1 MFCRSLLLMLVL
13 SLVSFAALLSQQK
26 PEATS
31 SAPQEYPLI
40 LEKGV
45 TAGKTAVGTRVQGKL
60 SMATLVNGKV
70 VPRNAVFSG
79 EVVQSNAKTATEPS
93 RLSIRMESVTWKQG
107 SEPVQV
113 YLTSWYYPTISESGQ
128 PLQYGP
134 EQPASRT
141 WDGQGQYPDANSK
154 VYRPFPGTDSGNRTS
169 VPSTSNQVPSNHRVP
184 MKDIDN
190 ERLGDGGM
198 LLVSKRSNIKLDN
211 FTTYVFATRGLVPSK

>member
-1 MFCRSLLLMLVL
+1 MFRPPLLLMLVL
-13 SLVSFAALLSQQK
+13 SLLCCAALLSQQK

-31 SAPQEYPLI
+31 RAPQEYPLI
-40 LEKGV
+40 LEKSV

-70 VPRNAVFSG
+70 APRNAVFSG
-79 EVVQSNAKTATEPS
+79 ELVQSTAKTATQPS
-93 RLSIRMESVTWKQG
+93 RISIRMESVTWKQG

-141 WDGQGQYPDANSK
+141 WDGQGQYPDPNSK
-154 VYRPFPGTDSGNRTS
+154 VYRPFPGTDSGNRS
-169 VPSTSNQVPSNHRVP
+169 GVPSAASQVPSNHRVA
-184 MKDIDN
+184 MKDIDS
-190 ERLGDGGM
+190 ERVAGGG
-198 LLVSKRSNIKLDN
+198 LVLVSKHANIKLDK
-211 FTTYVFATRGLVPSK
+211 FTTYVFAAGDLVPSK